1 MQKNYFNRG
10 IIAHHPFYSV
20 IALLAHIAVANVLFS
35 PDVKAAG
42 EGVGLVWL
50 ERTGAPKAETA
61 TLETGALLFSDRN
74 YRLAECPAE
83 INGLD
88 FVRTGIDGGRARI
101 QADGR
106 LYVITMESN
115 EHGSA
120 QGGHL
125 EAAGF
130 RRVES
135 AGTFQLFGNQP
146 VHLSRLYM
154 KDVKAGERYTF
165 PKVAILVGRSSLK
178 LESLDPGPWT
188 ENDGELLYNNIR
200 LPSVWPP
207 EHFDPA
213 SAEPMPVPYLEHPPA
228 VIPIDV
234 GRQLFVDDFLIERT
248 DMTRTFHQAEKY
260 AGNPVFVPE
269 TEEEITRRNCVY
281 LGQGGVFFDPEEQ
294 LFKMF
299 YAAGMRGPLAMATS
313 PDLVNWTRPDL
324 SERGNVVIDW
334 IVDDNAVWLDFREGH
349 ANERVKYMECH
360 RGSHPHAGSH
370 FLYTSADGLQWS
382 EGISAGRSR
391 GDYSSL
397 FYNPFRKKWVFSMR
411 SGDAMGRATYYCES
425 GEFLEA
431 DWDRDAVYW
440 QGADRL
446 DEPDPEG
453 SYHPAAH
460 AHPVQLYSR
469 PAVAYESIMIG
480 MHQIHRGP
488 DNDICEEFK
497 IPKLTDLELGFSR
510 DGFHWDRPSRTAFI
524 AGTRRDGDWDRAYLH
539 STTGVFV
546 ILDDRLV
553 FPYNGFSG
561 LGADGSR
568 SMYHGASVG
577 LATLR
582 RDGFASMH
590 AGSEPGTLTTRPV
603 TFSGKRLFVNVDAPG
618 GRLRAEVLDA
628 DGKPIEPFTMAN
640 SIPFSGDSTLEELK
654 WESGTDLSAL
664 AGQPVRFRFELT
676 NGSLYAFWVSK
687 DDTGRSDGY
696 LAGGGPGY
704 TGVIDTV
711 GRAALEKSTDQAD

>member
-1 MQKNYFNRG
+1 MQTNYPCRG
-10 IIAHHPFYSV
+10 MSARNSFYSV
-20 IALLAHIAVANVLFS
+20 IALLAHIAVGNVLFS

-74 YRLAECPAE
+74 YRLAECPSE
-83 INGLD
+83 INGQD
-88 FVRTGIDGGRARI
+88 FLRTGIDGGRARI

-165 PKVAILVGRSSLK
+165 PKVAILVGLSSLK
-178 LESLDPGPWT
+178 LESLDPGPWS

-269 TEEEITRRNCVY
+269 TEEEIARRNCVY

-313 PDLVNWTRPDL
+313 SDLIHWTRPDL
-324 SERGNVVIDW
+324 TERGNVVIDRS
-334 IVDDNAVWLDFREGH
+334 VDDHAVWLDFREGH

-360 RGSHPHAGSH
+360 RGSHPHSGSQ

-382 EGISAGRSR
+382 EGISAGRWR

-411 SGDAMGRATYYCES
+411 AGVAMGRATYYCES

-446 DEPDPEG
+446 DEPEPEG

-460 AHPVQLYSR
+460 AHGVQLYSR

-524 AGTRRDGDWDRAYLH
+524 AGTRRDGAWDRAYLH

-546 ILDDRLV
+546 VLDDRLV
-553 FPYNGFSG
+553 FPYTGFSG

-568 SMYHGASVG
+568 GVYDGASVG

-654 WESGTDLSAL
+654 WKGGTDLSAL

-687 DDTGRSDGY
+687 DGTGRSDGY
-696 LAGGGPGY
+696 LAAGGPGY

-711 GRAALEKSTDQAD
+711 GRAALKKSTDQAD